1 MIKTN
6 EKMIKRFEKQNSIKI
21 HEYQKSGINW
31 CVDKE
36 INGVELELEQEK
48 EKEKEKDKIYGG
60 LICDEMGLGKTFQ
73 ILLTILSTYLPNTLI
88 VLPRILLEQWNDI
101 IIKYL
106 NHKPLIYHGKY
117 KRKLGVNDIKKA
129 PIILTTYHMLL
140 TQKNQKNDLREIEWG
155 RIIFDE
161 AHHLRNK
168 KNKLYTAAL
177 KLKSKIKWLITGTPI
192 QNKIQDIYSLFDIL
206 KIQKSYYKN
215 EKMFS
220 EIIEKLILKRTKK
233 FVGLKLPSLTEHT
246 IYVDWKDEKEK
257 RQAIECHNKLSFSGL
272 EMKEQLTNIEILK
285 YFIKCKQSCIDLSL
299 ICNNTNHTKL
309 DRVIEKIKER
319 KTTKKLIF
327 CHFKKEIKYL
337 HAKLLSDKFKVE
349 YFDGSVS
356 MKTRKLI
363 LENDPDILILQ
374 IQTGCEGL
382 NLQKFNDVYFVSL
395 SWNPAIESQA
405 IARCHRIGQT
415 NQINVFRFKMSSFD
429 DEYIT
434 KSLDIYIDICQIKK
448 KTIMNI
454 LSNDKTI

>member
-1 MIKTN
+1 MIK
-6 EKMIKRFEKQNSIKI
+6 KFEKQNSIKI
-21 HEYQKSGINW
+21 HKYQKTGINW

-36 INGVELELEQEK
+36 RNGVELEK
-48 EKEKEKDKIYGG
+48 DKDKIYGG

-73 ILLTILSTYLPNTLI
+73 IILTILSTYLPKTLI
-88 VLPRILLEQWNDI
+88 VLPRILLEQWEEI
-101 IIKYL
+101 FIKYL
-106 NHKPLIYHGKY
+106 NHKPLIYHGKC
-117 KRKLGVNDIKKA
+117 KSKLAIEDLKTA

-140 TQKNQKNDLREIEWG
+140 KQKNQINNIQEIEWD

-168 KNKLYTAAL
+168 KTKLYIAAVS
-177 KLKSKIKWLITGTPI
+177 LKSKIKWLITGTPI
-192 QNKIQDIYSLFDIL
+192 QNHMQDIYSLFDIL
-206 KIQKSYYKN
+206 KINKSYYKCETN
-215 EKMFS
+215 FS
-220 EIIEKLILKRTKK
+220 IIVEKLILKRTKEE
-233 FVGLKLPSLTEHT
+233 VGLNLPSLNEHT

-257 RQAIECHNKLSFSGL
+257 TQAIECHNKLSFSGL
-272 EMKEQLTNIEILK
+272 EIKDTLTNFEILK

-299 ICNNTNHTKL
+299 ICDNSNHTKL
-309 DRVIEKIKER
+309 DRVIETIKER
-319 KTTKKLIF
+319 KTSKKLIF

-337 HAKLLSDKFKVE
+337 HTKLLSEKFKVE

-363 LENDPDILILQ
+363 LENEPDILILQ

-382 NLQKFNDVYFVSL
+382 NLQQFNDVYFVSL

-415 NQINVFRFKMSSFD
+415 SEINVFRFKMSSFD

-434 KSLDIYIDICQIKK
+434 KSLDIYIDICQLKK
-448 KTIMNI
+448 RTIMNI
-454 LSNDKTI
+454 LSNDKTMTQHNCPISRLLN